1 MTDSST
7 MASSRARQDGYLDG
21 VYSIFEAHH
30 HPVVV
35 VEDGAM
41 RWMGLRVCPEEVR
54 KEHCPCSDIR

>member
-7 MASSRARQDGYLDG
+7 MTSSRGRQDGYFDG

-35 VEDGAM
+35 VEECAM
-41 RWMGLRVCPEEVR
+41 RWMGLRLCPEEVR
-54 KEHCPCSDIR
+54 KKRCLCSDI